1 MEQVIIVVHILL
13 GLGIV
18 GLILMQQG
26 RGADAGAGFGGGA
39 SGSVFG
45 AQGAASFLSRM
56 TAILAALFFS
66 TSLAL
71 AWVNGHKSGETVD
84 FMSAPDAQQK
94 ASDLVV
100 PKVESAVANPIDAIP
115 QVENKLSSE
124 APAVTQSPV
133 APVVPPVQAPL
144 TSETAAPVNPAEEA
158 KPEVKEDATAEK
170 AEEAKSAKEK
180 ATESKSTEHHEKK
193 SVRKSKKKHIDK

>member
-84 FMSAPDAQQK
+84 FMSSPDAQQK
-94 ASDLVV
+94 ASDLVI
-100 PKVESAVANPIDAIP
+100 PKVETGVANPVDAIP
-115 QVENKLSSE
+115 QAENKLSSE
-124 APAVTQSPV
+124 IPVTQPPT
-133 APVVPPVQAPL
+133 ALDVPPVQAPL
-144 TSETAAPVNPAEEA
+144 AAESAATVNPTEEV
-158 KPEVKEDATAEK
+158 KPETKEGLKAEK
-170 AEEAKSAKEK
+170 TEEVRSAEEK
-180 ATESKSTEHHEKK
+180 ATESKPTEHHENKAVK
-193 SVRKSKKKHIDK
+193 KSKKKHTNK

>member
-71 AWVNGHKSGETVD
+71 AWVNGHKSGDTVD

-100 PKVESAVANPIDAIP
+100 PKVETGFANPVDAIP
-115 QVENKLSSE
+115 PVENKPSSE
-124 APAVTQSPV
+124 IPVTQSPV

-144 TSETAAPVNPAEEA
+144 TSESAATVNPAEEVKSEIKEDVKSEKTDEA
-158 KPEVKEDATAEK
+158 KPAE
-170 AEEAKSAKEK
+170 EK
-180 ATESKSTEHHEKK
+180 ATESKSTEDHEKK
-193 SVRKSKKKHIDK
+193 SVRKSKKKHSNK

>member
-1 MEQVIIVVHILL
+1 MEQVIIVVHVLL
-13 GLGIV
+13 GLGVV

-71 AWVNGHKSGETVD
+71 AWVNGHKSGEVVD
-84 FMSAPDAQQK
+84 FMNTPDAQQK

-100 PKVESAVANPIDAIP
+100 PKVETGVNNPIDAIP
-115 QVENKLSSE
+115 PQVETESVSDK
-124 APAVTQSPV
+124 PAVS
-133 APVVPPVQAPL
+133 VVPPSQSAPL
-144 TSETAAPVNPAEEA
+144 INGDTSAVNPPEVP
-158 KPEVKEDATAEK
+158 KPEVKEEVKAEK
-170 AEEAKSAKEK
+170 TDEAKPVEEK
-180 ATESKSTEHHEKK
+180 VTESKSTEHHEKK
-193 SVRKSKKKHIDK
+193 SEKKSKKKHSNTNK